1 MKMRQN
7 NYGRDTYRLLVLALP
22 VTATGMREHQCN
34 DPMDGGASMRNY
46 ILNRLGYHPMSRREA
61 MDLAERLLSNGWE
74 D

>member
-7 NYGRDTYRLLVLALP
+7 NYGRDTYRLLVLALQ
-22 VTATGMREHQCN
+22 GCRKHQRN
-34 DPMDGGASMRNY
+34 DPMDGGASMLNY